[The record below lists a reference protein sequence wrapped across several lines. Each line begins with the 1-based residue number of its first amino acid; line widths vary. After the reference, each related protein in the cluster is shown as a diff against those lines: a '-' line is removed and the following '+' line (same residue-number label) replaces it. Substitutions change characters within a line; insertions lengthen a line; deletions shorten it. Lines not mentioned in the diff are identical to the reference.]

1 MLRFAAVAL
10 ALSVTPLAY
19 AAPPPAA
26 APPTLAPATLDFARQ
41 FDLTSKITGR
51 TYRIFV
57 STPMTPAPKGGF
69 PVLYVLD
76 GNGAFP
82 IANGQAVFTYFGGS
96 KPVLVVGVGYP
107 VALAAMTLRNRDLTP
122 TAPGLHDPGDISKA
136 PKPQDYGGADAFHR
150 FMMEELRPAI
160 GRLYSVNLADQSLMG
175 YSFGGLFAL
184 DVLFKHP
191 TAYRNYVV
199 GSPSIWFNDREVLKG
214 ESRFSDA
221 VRSGLAAP
229 RILITSDRWE
239 QSEEAP
245 NLPKSGEDR
254 AKALADMAGFRMV
267 DNARE
272 LADRLKALRGGAG
285 YEVRYTLFP
294 EETHQTGIPA
304 ATSRGVAFVESQ

>member
-1 MLRFAAVAL
+1 MLRFAAFAL
-10 ALSVTPLAY
+10 ALAVTPVAH
-19 AAPPPAA
+19 AAPSTATS
-26 APPTLAPATLDFARQ
+26 PPTLAPATLDFASQ

-57 STPMTPAPKGGF
+57 SSPLTPAPKGGF

-82 IANGQAVFTYFGGS
+82 IANGQAVLSLFGGA

-107 VALAAMTLRNRDLTP
+107 VAAAAMSLRNRDLTP
-122 TAPGLHDPGDISKA
+122 TQPGPRDPGGWSDK
-136 PKPQDYGGADAFHR
+136 PKPEDYGGADAFHR

-160 GRLYSVNLADQSLMG
+160 ASLYPVNASDQSLMG
-175 YSFGGLFAL
+175 YSLGGLFTL
-184 DVLFKHP
+184 DMLFKHP
-191 TAYRNYVV
+191 NAYRSFIA

-214 ESRFSDA
+214 EGAFSKT
-221 VRSGLAAP
+221 VRSGVAAP

-245 NLPKSGEDR
+245 DLPNAAEAR
-254 AKALADMAGFRMV
+254 TKALAEMARFRMV

-272 LADRLKALRGGAG
+272 LADWLKALPGGAG
-285 YEVRYTLFP
+285 YEVIYTLFP
-294 EETHQTGIPA
+294 EETHLTGIPA
-304 ATSRGVAFVESQ
+304 ATSRGVAFVESR

>member
-1 MLRFAAVAL
+1 MFTSAVLAL
-10 ALSVTPLAY
+10 ALAGAPTAP
-19 AAPPPAA
+19 AAPPPV
-26 APPTLAPATLDFARQ
+26 LSPATLAFASQ
-41 FDLTSKITGR
+41 FDLPSKITGR

-57 STPMTPAPKGGF
+57 SSPLTPAPKGGF

-82 IANGQAVFTYFGGS
+82 IANGQAVLSLIGGAR
-96 KPVLVVGVGYP
+96 PVLVVGVGYP
-107 VALAAMTLRNRDLTP
+107 AAAAAMTLRNRDLTP
-122 TAPGLHDPGDISKA
+122 TQPGPHDPGGWADN

-160 GRLYSVNLADQSLMG
+160 ARLYPVNDSDQSLMG
-175 YSFGGLFAL
+175 YSLGGLFTL
-184 DVLFKHP
+184 NVLFKHP
-191 TAYRNYVV
+191 TAYRSFIA

-214 ESRFSDA
+214 ESAFSEA

-245 NLPKSGEDR
+245 DLPHAGEAR
-254 AKALADMAGFRMV
+254 TKALADMAALRMV

-272 LADRLKALRGGAG
+272 LADRLKALPGRTG
-285 YEVRYTLFP
+285 YDVRYTLFP
-294 EETHQTGIPA
+294 EETHLTGIPA
-304 ATSRGVAFVESQ
+304 ATSRGVAFVEGR